1 MKIQLWSYNYDPE
14 PTGIAPISTVW
25 AQTMAS
31 RGHEVEV
38 VAAHPH
44 YPKAVWGNRLK
55 PYREV
60 RDGIPV
66 LRLPLW
72 IGRATGKQRMRQEV
86 SFMLSQTAAL
96 PSLGKPDVIVAVS
109 PSFPAL
115 LPAMLNGRLRRVPW
129 VLWLQDILP
138 DGAAS
143 TGLVEAGAVLDAAR
157 RFERAAYSEAD
168 RIVVISESFEENLRD
183 KDVPA
188 EKVARIYNIAT
199 RPVQARPE
207 RDRFASPLVLNM
219 GNVGFSQGL
228 APLVA
233 AFERSEEM
241 ERLGVRFTMA
251 GDGVAADSVRAE
263 IRSDRVQLTGVLDS
277 DALEDQLQAATLALV
292 SQQYEGAEFNVP
304 SKLMNFMAY
313 GLPVIASVR
322 HDSEVARII
331 ESSGGGW
338 VVDSGDP
345 DAFPRKVAEALADP
359 DEAQRRGEA
368 SLRFAADNFT
378 PERSAERFEDVFAAI
393 APAAA
398 RA

>member
-1 MKIQLWSYNYDPE
+1 MRIQLWSYNYDPE

-25 AQTMAS
+25 AETMAA
-31 RGHEVEV
+31 RGHDVDV

-44 YPKAVWGNRLK
+44 YPKPVWGNRVK
-55 PYREV
+55 PYRET
-60 RDGIPV
+60 RNAIPV

-72 IGRATGKQRMRQEV
+72 IGRATGRERMRQEV

-96 PSLGKPDVIVAVS
+96 PALGRPDVVVAVS

-143 TGLVEAGAVLDAAR
+143 TGLVESGPVLEAAR
-157 RFERAAYSEAD
+157 RFERAAYREAN
-168 RIVVISESFEENLRD
+168 RVVVISESFEENLRA

-188 EKVARIYNIAT
+188 GKVARIYNFAT
-199 RPVQARPE
+199 RPVRRRPE

-241 ERLGVRFTMA
+241 ARRGVRFTMA

-263 IRSDRVQLTGVLDS
+263 IRGDRVQLTGVLDS
-277 DALEDQLQAATLALV
+277 DALEDQLQAATVALV
-292 SQQYEGAEFNVP
+292 SQHYEGAEFNVP
-304 SKLMNFMAY
+304 SKLQNFMAY

-338 VVDSGDP
+338 VVDSSDP
-345 DAFPRKVAEALADP
+345 DAFPRKVAEVLDDP
-359 DEAQRRGEA
+359 AEAARRGEA
-368 SLRFAADNFT
+368 SLRFAADHFT
-378 PERSAERFEDVFAAI
+378 PEGSAERFEAVFAAVTG
-393 APAAA
+393 
-398 RA
+398 R